1 MNPKFTL
8 SVAGYVCFT
17 LLAIQPIS
25 SIAAIKKTR
34 NEAEIFEEEKP
45 SNKTRTGA
53 SRNNTAVKIYP
64 DLIKKAMHVVA
75 KENEGKEIDFFVFDL
90 EGTLLKHYKMND
102 GDHKK
107 ITGLDRGRYI
117 YHVFCGD
124 EETATGKFDIR

>member
-8 SVAGYVCFT
+8 TLAGFICLG
-17 LLAIQPIS
+17 LLAIQPYS
-25 SIAAIKKTR
+25 SIAAEKEPVTATEVKK
-34 NEAEIFEEEKP
+34 EEDKP
-45 SNKTRTGA
+45 ASKTKLSN
-53 SRNNTAVKIYP
+53 SRNNNAVKIYP
-64 DLIKKAMHVVA
+64 HLVKKAMHVVA
-75 KENEGKEIDFFVFDL
+75 KENEIDFFVFDT

-107 ITGLDRGRYI
+107 ITGLERGKYI